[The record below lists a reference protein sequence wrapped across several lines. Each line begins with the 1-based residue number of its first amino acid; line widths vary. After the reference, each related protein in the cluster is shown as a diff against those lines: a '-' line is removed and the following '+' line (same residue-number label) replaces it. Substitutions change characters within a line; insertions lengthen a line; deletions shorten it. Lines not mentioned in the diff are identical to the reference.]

1 MKIIALVAALLLA
14 GTTLALARPDV
25 NVDADGVGAH
35 GHDLVAYF
43 TEGMPVEGRRAHQV
57 DHDGILY
64 RFASAA
70 NAATFAADPARY
82 LPAYGGFCAYGVA
95 MGKKFD
101 TAPTAWEIVDGRLYL
116 ELDQG
121 IRAVWLRELPRNIA
135 IADRIWPEIAQ
146 VPAAQLGN

>member
-14 GTTLALARPDV
+14 GTSLALARPDV

-35 GHDLVAYF
+35 GYDLVAYLS
-43 TEGMPVEGRRAHQV
+43 EDAPVEGRRAHQV
-57 DHDGILY
+57 THDGILY

-70 NAATFAADPARY
+70 NAAAFAAEPARH

-95 MGKKFD
+95 MGRKFD
-101 TAPTAWEIVDGRLYL
+101 TKPIAWKIVDGRLYL

-121 IRAVWLRELPRNIA
+121 IRAVWLREVPRNIA
-135 IADRIWPEIAQ
+135 IADRIWPEIEQ